1 MRFSFGNL
9 LGGVAVIAVVGLFAF
24 RINARLEDKKKAEA
38 VVAPIAS
45 VSTVSP
51 VRRTMT
57 RTLRL
62 TGVVRPL
69 NEVDIF
75 ARMPVR
81 VERVL
86 VKVGDKV
93 KAGDVLAELEGR
105 DIALQ
110 VKQAEAQL
118 LSARAG
124 LDKARADVKSAE
136 QTTERMR
143 NLRKENALS
152 QADLEKTESMLLGAQ
167 TGLKMG
173 EAQVAVV
180 ESSVA
185 LAREMLSQRRL
196 TTPVA
201 GTVTRRTVNI
211 GTLASPVMAAFQ
223 VQDASALKLEGMVDP
238 GDFLRLKVGQ
248 AVQVRVDALADAVFS
263 GSIATLSPTLDA
275 QTRRAAVEIS
285 IDNKGGQ
292 LLANMLGAAEIK
304 LGTVDGV
311 LAVPTAAIVSLPTGR
326 GLYLARDGKATV
338 LQSSLGQ
345 LGLGSEEG
353 GFVEVTAGLTDT
365 DQVIVSDQ
373 NMLSNGTPLKVASAK
388 ATAENAQ

>member
-1 MRFSFGNL
+1 MSL
-9 LGGVAVIAVVGLFAF
+9 SKVIAAVSVVLVLALFGY
-24 RINARLEDKKKAEA
+24 RINARVEDKKRAES
-38 VVAPIAS
+38 VVAPVAS
-45 VSTVSP
+45 VSTVAP

-69 NEVDIF
+69 NEVDVF

-118 LSARAG
+118 LSARAS
-124 LDKARADVKSAE
+124 LEKARADVKSAE

-152 QADLEKTESMLLGAQ
+152 QADLEKTESMLMAAQ
-167 TGLKMG
+167 TGAKMA

-238 GDFLRLKVGQ
+238 ADFLRLKVGQ
-248 AVQVRVDALADAVFS
+248 TVQVRVDSLGDAIFS

-275 QTRRAAVEIS
+275 QTRRAAVEIT
-285 IDNKGGQ
+285 IDNEGGQ

-311 LAVPTAAIVSLPTGR
+311 LAVPAAAIVSLPTGR

-345 LGLGSEEG
+345 VALGAEED
-353 GFVEVTAGLTDT
+353 GFIEVTAGLTDT

-373 NMLSNGTPLKVASAK
+373 NNLSNGTPLKVASAK
-388 ATAENAQ
+388 PAPEAAQ

>member
-1 MRFSFGNL
+1 MSL
-9 LGGVAVIAVVGLFAF
+9 SKVIAAVLVVLVLALFGY
-24 RINARLEDKKKAEA
+24 RVNARVEDKKRAES
-38 VVAPIAS
+38 VVAPVAS
-45 VSTVSP
+45 VSTVAP

-62 TGVVRPL
+62 TGVVRPA
-69 NEVDIF
+69 NEVDVF

-93 KAGDVLAELEGR
+93 KAGDVLAVLEGL

-110 VKQAEAQL
+110 VKQAKAQL

-124 LDKARADVKSAE
+124 LEKARADAKSAE

-143 NLRKENALS
+143 NLRKEDALS
-152 QADLEKTESMLLGAQ
+152 QADLEKTESMLMAAQ
-167 TGLKMG
+167 TGAKMA

-201 GTVTRRTVNI
+201 GTVTRRAVNI

-238 GDFLRLKVGQ
+238 ADFLRLKVGQ
-248 AVQVRVDALADAVFS
+248 PVQVRVDSLGDAIFT

-275 QTRRAAVEIS
+275 QTRRAAVEIT

-311 LAVPTAAIVSLPTGR
+311 LAVPAAAVVSLPTGR

-345 LGLGSEEG
+345 VALGSEEE
-353 GFVEVTAGLTDT
+353 GFIEVTAGLTDT

-373 NMLSNGTPLKVASAK
+373 NMLSNGTPLKIASAK
-388 ATAENAQ
+388 PAPGAAQ